1 MLFLL
6 IFTFLIF
13 PNNLKA
19 TSNSFNQNSVF
30 NQNSSFLEFNDSGR
44 GGGLQTL
51 VIGTTLGY
59 FSKKLYETGFFLS
72 LGLVPME
79 IKSLSP
85 LAYKDE
91 NSKLAFQEYEN
102 HCFIEL
108 LNEGDKSSSSYLIS
122 KYSYSETCLEKK
134 NYKIDKLES
143 LLVEKYY

>member
-19 TSNSFNQNSVF
+19 SSNSFSQNSVF
-30 NQNSSFLEFNDSGR
+30 NQNSSFLEFNDSHR

-59 FSKKLYETGFFLS
+59 FSKRLYETGFFLP
-72 LGLVPME
+72 LGLVPRE

-91 NSKLAFQEYEN
+91 YSKLEFQEYEN
-102 HCFIEL
+102 QCFIEL
-108 LNEGDKSSSSYLIS
+108 FNEGDKASESFFIS
-122 KYSYSETCLEKK
+122 KSIL
-134 NYKIDKLES
+134 
-143 LLVEKYY
+143 

>member
-6 IFTFLIF
+6 VFTFLIF
-13 PNNLKA
+13 PDNLKA

-30 NQNSSFLEFNDSGR
+30 NQNSSFLEFNDSDR

-59 FSKKLYETGFFLS
+59 FSKRLYETGFFLS
-72 LGLVPME
+72 LGLVPRE

-91 NSKLAFQEYEN
+91 YSKLEFQEYEN

-108 LNEGDKSSSSYLIS
+108 FNEGDKPSDSYFIS
-122 KYSYSETCLEKK
+122 KYSESCLEKK
-134 NYKIDKLES
+134 NYKIDKQES

>member
-13 PNNLKA
+13 PDNLKA
-19 TSNSFNQNSVF
+19 SSNSFSQNSVF
-30 NQNSSFLEFNDSGR
+30 NQNSSFLEFNDSHR

-51 VIGTTLGY
+51 VIGTTFGY
-59 FSKKLYETGFFLS
+59 FSKRLYETGFFLP
-72 LGLVPME
+72 LGLVPRE

-91 NSKLAFQEYEN
+91 YSKLEFKEYEN

-108 LNEGDKSSSSYLIS
+108 FNEGDKPSDLYFIP
-122 KYSYSETCLEKK
+122 KYSEPCLEKK
-134 NYKIDKLES
+134 NYKIDKQES

>member
-19 TSNSFNQNSVF
+19 SSNSFSQNSVF
-30 NQNSSFLEFNDSGR
+30 NQNSSFLEFNDSHR

-59 FSKKLYETGFFLS
+59 FSKRLYETGFFLP
-72 LGLVPME
+72 LGLVPRE

-91 NSKLAFQEYEN
+91 YSKLEFQEYEN
-102 HCFIEL
+102 RCFIEL
-108 LNEGDKSSSSYLIS
+108 FNEGDKASESFFIS
-122 KYSYSETCLEKK
+122 KYSEPCLEKK
-134 NYKIDKLES
+134 SYKIDKQES